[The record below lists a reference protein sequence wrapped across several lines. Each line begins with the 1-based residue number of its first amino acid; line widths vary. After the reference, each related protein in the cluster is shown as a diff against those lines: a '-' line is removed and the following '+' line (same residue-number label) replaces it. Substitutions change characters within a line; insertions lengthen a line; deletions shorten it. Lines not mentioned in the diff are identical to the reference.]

1 LLVCGEVW
9 QPIVS
14 MRALLG
20 VSTAL
25 AMLLGPAAASARP
38 AAAASARSAKVHKP
52 RAPRRA
58 RLAPPSEVPRRRSAA
73 ESGMEIC
80 ERFGEQLGNGGS
92 VVMRT
97 HRIVRGDSLSGIA
110 LLYGTSVRAL
120 AAANAL
126 KSDDV
131 IRTGQE
137 LVIPE
142 QARPGGGNDWL
153 KYARKPD
160 HPGHLDLVGFK
171 AHFRGQVVERGHLSP
186 AARAEISEVLG
197 ATGSRPPVPERL
209 IRLLVRVSDT
219 FGGRPIR
226 VVSGFRT
233 SSFFSDSRHKQSAAV
248 DFSIPGIPNSVVRQY
263 LLLFDNAGVGY
274 YPNSSFV
281 HLDVRG
287 CAMQWV
293 DYAGPGEAPRSR
305 PDGPRLAGGVKQ
317 HDGTRKLGGGPSVS
331 DLDEIAEGVA
341 AAMDE
346 AGLPRAKTGTA
357 AKERTDADADEHD
370 ANEEPSPHSTAP
382 HPVKIDEAPPY

>member
-1 LLVCGEVW
+1 
-9 QPIVS
+9 
-14 MRALLG
+14 MRALLR
-20 VSTAL
+20 VSTSL
-25 AMLLGPAAASARP
+25 AILLGSVVAAARP
-38 AAAASARSAKVHKP
+38 TTGISARSAKVA
-52 RAPRRA
+52 APRRA

-73 ESGMEIC
+73 ESGAAIC

-110 LLYGTSVRAL
+110 VLYGTSVNAL
-120 AAANAL
+120 AAANGL
-126 KSDDV
+126 KSEDV
-131 IRTGQE
+131 IRTGQD

-153 KYARKPD
+153 KYAHKAD
-160 HPGHLDLVGFK
+160 QPGHLDLIGFN
-171 AHFRGQVVERGHLSP
+171 AHFRGQVIEKGRLSP
-186 AARAEISEVLG
+186 AARAEISELLG
-197 ATGSRPPVPERL
+197 ATAARPPVPDRL
-209 IRLLVRVSDT
+209 LRLLVRVSDT

-293 DYAGPGEAPRSR
+293 DYAGPGEAPRLR
-305 PDGPRLAGGVKQ
+305 PETMRVAGTAKGHNGV
-317 HDGTRKLGGGPSVS
+317 RKVLGGPSVS

-346 AGLPRAKTGTA
+346 AALPRAKTLVES
-357 AKERTDADADEHD
+357 KERAPDADEPSRD
-370 ANEEPSPHSTAP
+370 TSETAGRSAKSRAPSAEETT
-382 HPVKIDEAPPY
+382 PY

>member
-1 LLVCGEVW
+1 
-9 QPIVS
+9 
-14 MRALLG
+14 MRALLR
-20 VSTAL
+20 VSTPL
-25 AMLLGPAAASARP
+25 AFLLFSAVTAARP
-38 AAAASARSAKVHKP
+38 APTAARGAKEN
-52 RAPRRA
+52 APRRA
-58 RLAPPSEVPRRRSAA
+58 RLAPPAEVPRRRSAA
-73 ESGMEIC
+73 EASGAAIC
-80 ERFGEQLGNGGS
+80 ERYGEQLGNGGNS

-110 LLYGTSVRAL
+110 VQYGTSVRAL
-120 AAANAL
+120 AAANGL

-131 IRTGQE
+131 IRTGQD

-142 QARPGGGNDWL
+142 QARPGGGSDWI
-153 KYARKPD
+153 KFAHKPER
-160 HPGHLDLVGFK
+160 PGQLDLVGYN
-171 AHFRGQVVERGHLSP
+171 AHFRGQVMEKGHLSA
-186 AARAEISEVLG
+186 AARTEVSEILG
-197 ATGSRPPVPERL
+197 VHGSRPPVPERL

-226 VVSGFRT
+226 VVSGYRT

-248 DFSIPGIPNSVVRQY
+248 DFSIPGIPNSVVREY

-293 DYAGPGEAPRSR
+293 DYAGPGEAPRLR
-305 PDGPRLAGGVKQ
+305 PDAPRFAGVGTGKEHNGV
-317 HDGTRKLGGGPSVS
+317 RKVGGGPSVA

-346 AGLPRAKTGTA
+346 AALPSAKTSRDV
-357 AKERTDADADEHD
+357 KERDGDEPSGADATDPAGDSNGNAED
-370 ANEEPSPHSTAP
+370 PAPRRPPRLDDTSPP
-382 HPVKIDEAPPY
+382 

>member
-1 LLVCGEVW
+1 
-9 QPIVS
+9 
-14 MRALLG
+14 MRALLRVPTSLG
-20 VSTAL
+20 I
-25 AMLLGPAAASARP
+25 LLVAAAASARP
-38 AAAASARSAKVHKP
+38 ATTSARSRKQSTA
-52 RAPRRA
+52 RRA
-58 RLAPPSEVPRRRSAA
+58 RLAPPSDVPRRRSAA
-73 ESGMEIC
+73 ESGAEIC
-80 ERFGEQLGNGGS
+80 EKYGEQLGNGGS

-110 LLYGTSVRAL
+110 ALYGTSVRAL
-120 AAANAL
+120 AAANGL
-126 KSDDV
+126 NSDDV
-131 IRTGQE
+131 IRTGQD

-153 KYARKPD
+153 RYARAPEQ
-160 HPGHLDLVGFK
+160 PGHVDLVGFN
-171 AHFRGQVVERGHLSP
+171 ARFHGQAVSRGRLSP

-197 ATGSRPPVPERL
+197 ATGSRPAVPDRL

-226 VVSGFRT
+226 VVSGYRT
-233 SSFFSDSRHKQSAAV
+233 SSFFSDSRHKQSSAV

-293 DYAGPGEAPRSR
+293 DYAGPGEAPKLRPESSR
-305 PDGPRLAGGVKQ
+305 YASAGVGKEHNGVRKVS
-317 HDGTRKLGGGPSVS
+317 GTPSVS

-346 AGLPRAKTGTA
+346 AALPRAKTLVDS
-357 AKERTDADADEHD
+357 KEPEHAHDGDADEEARPSH
-370 ANEEPSPHSTAP
+370 AGVTSEP
-382 HPVKIDEAPPY
+382 

>member
-1 LLVCGEVW
+1 
-9 QPIVS
+9 
-14 MRALLG
+14 MRALFR
-20 VSTAL
+20 VSTSL
-25 AMLLGPAAASARP
+25 AILLGSVVAAARPTTAPSAR
-38 AAAASARSAKVHKP
+38 AAKVA
-52 RAPRRA
+52 APRRA

-73 ESGMEIC
+73 ESGAAIC

-110 LLYGTSVRAL
+110 VLYGTSVNAL
-120 AAANAL
+120 AAANGL

-131 IRTGQE
+131 IRTGQD

-153 KYARKPD
+153 KYAHKSD
-160 HPGHLDLVGFK
+160 EPGRLDLIGFN
-171 AHFRGQVVERGHLSP
+171 AHFRGRVVEKGRLSP
-186 AARAEISEVLG
+186 AARAEISELLG
-197 ATGSRPPVPERL
+197 ATGARPAVPDRL
-209 IRLLVRVSDT
+209 LRLLVRVSDT

-293 DYAGPGEAPRSR
+293 DYAGPGEAPRLR
-305 PDGPRLAGGVKQ
+305 PETTRMAGTAKEHNGV
-317 HDGTRKLGGGPSVS
+317 RKVAGGPSVS

-346 AGLPRAKTGTA
+346 AGLPRAKTLVES
-357 AKERTDADADEHD
+357 KERAADTDEPARDTSEATPPHATKQRAASGDE
-370 ANEEPSPHSTAP
+370 T
-382 HPVKIDEAPPY
+382 PPY

>member
-1 LLVCGEVW
+1 
-9 QPIVS
+9 

-20 VSTAL
+20 VSTSIAI
-25 AMLLGPAAASARP
+25 LLGSVAAVARP
-38 AAAASARSAKVHKP
+38 TSSGAARSAKQTS
-52 RAPRRA
+52 ARRA

-73 ESGMEIC
+73 ESGAAIC

-110 LLYGTSVRAL
+110 VLYGTSVRAL
-120 AAANAL
+120 SAANGL
-126 KSDDV
+126 KSEDV

-153 KYARKPD
+153 KYAHRPEE
-160 HPGHLDLVGFK
+160 PGHLDLIGFN
-171 AHFRGQVVERGHLSP
+171 AHFRGQVIEKGHLSP
-186 AARAEISEVLG
+186 AARSDISELLG
-197 ATGSRPPVPERL
+197 ATGSRPPVPDRL
-209 IRLLVRVSDT
+209 LRLLVRVSDT

-233 SSFFSDSRHKQSAAV
+233 SSFFSDSRHKQSAAI

-263 LLLFDNAGVGY
+263 LLLLDNAGVGY

-293 DYAGPGEAPRSR
+293 DYAGPGEAPRLR
-305 PDGPRLAGGVKQ
+305 PETTRMAGTAREHNGV
-317 HDGTRKLGGGPSVS
+317 RKVSGSPSVS

-346 AGLPRAKTGTA
+346 AALPRAKTLVES
-357 AKERTDADADEHD
+357 KERAAQREAD
-370 ANEEPSPHSTAP
+370 ANEPSHDAPSDEGATPHE
-382 HPVKIDEAPPY
+382 D